1 MTSSRATSRPTA
13 GGEPDFPAWLAGLSD
28 DALVRVCELRPDVA
42 TPPPSSLDVLASR
55 LRLPASTARA
65 MGSLSWPELLVLST
79 AAALGAD
86 SGAVPLS
93 AVAERLGVDDD
104 DDKKTRRATSSAA
117 GKAGNAASGAASSG
131 NADSGN
137 ATFHAAVARLRD
149 LTLLWGEPEH
159 VRIVP
164 VTASAIS
171 AAPVVAP
178 HPGEP
183 TGAELEK
190 AWTALSAAASGVLEA
205 IARGR
210 TPVGALGAGA
220 SESLRA
226 AATELAAAG
235 LAEITGDTTPGPGAA
250 AGARAAAG
258 AGAAPGS
265 GAGAAAGAGAAPG
278 SGASAGT
285 RAGTGAGTG
294 SDASA
299 AEFVVPRPHALD
311 RARHGTRAPGSSLL
325 QLPAWAEPVE
335 VRTGKAA
342 KNADASGGVA
352 ALELLHRCDSVL
364 AALSTAPMATLKAG
378 GVGVRELRRVA
389 RASQV
394 EESELPLLLD
404 VLAAAGLIAVGDT
417 EVGEAAYDSV
427 WAPTEAADI
436 WSAREPAR
444 RWAELV
450 LAWWSMPRASWRVGA
465 ELEGGGTVPALGDP
479 IGPPPTTERTRV
491 LGALAG
497 LDPAAEPGDTQLPEV
512 VRWFSP
518 VWLSRAG
525 TTPVTETVAEARRMG
540 LVVVTT
546 ATSAARLLAGGS
558 HSGAPGGTPVVPRAT
573 TSPGAPGATT
583 SPGAPGATTAPGAIT
598 VEDLEPVLAAALP
611 APVSEVIVQ
620 ADLTILAPGPLV
632 PDLAAEFAL
641 LADVES
647 AGAATTYRV
656 TETTLRRAL
665 DAGRTASGVR
675 DLLARTSLT
684 PVPQSLDYLVEDVA
698 RRHGRLRVGTALSFV
713 RCDDPS
719 LVAQVLGSPVAER
732 CALRSVAPTV
742 LISQARPL
750 DLVEALRE
758 DGFAPVVED
767 TTGAVVA
774 LTRPVARVQPGT
786 TGRAP
791 RIPTRAPGPAEL
803 RAAVTAMRSAD
814 RVRSARSGGGPGGPG
829 GYTGE
834 AAIARLHEAA
844 STGTAVTVTVANA
857 QGRSTVRLIVPAT
870 VAGGRIEGIEPDTAE
885 AVTLPL
891 HRVISVAD
899 VDPTR

>member
-1 MTSSRATSRPTA
+1 MPTSRATSRPTA

-42 TPPPSSLDVLASR
+42 TPPPSSVDVLASR

-65 MGSLSWPELLVLST
+65 MGTVSWPELLVLAT

-93 AVAERLGVDDD
+93 AAAHRLGVDDD
-104 DDKKTRRATSSAA
+104 NAGSAI
-117 GKAGNAASGAASSG
+117 
-131 NADSGN
+131 
-137 ATFHAAVARLRD
+137 FHAAVARLRE

-164 VTASAIS
+164 VTASAIA

-183 TGAELEK
+183 TGTELEK
-190 AWTALSAAASGVLEA
+190 AWAGLSAPAAGVLEA

-210 TPVGALGAGA
+210 TPVGTLGAGA

-235 LAEITGDTTPGPGAA
+235 LAEITGGTATGPGTGIA
-250 AGARAAAG
+250 AAAG
-258 AGAAPGS
+258 AGAGGDPN
-265 GAGAAAGAGAAPG
+265 
-278 SGASAGT
+278 T
-285 RAGTGAGTG
+285 
-294 SDASA
+294 
-299 AEFVVPRPHALD
+299 AELVVPRAHALD
-311 RARHGTRAPGSSLL
+311 RARHGTREPGASLL

-335 VRTGKAA
+335 VRTGRAA

-364 AALSTAPMATLKAG
+364 AALSIVPMATLKAG

-389 RASQV
+389 RASRL

-404 VLAAAGLIAVGDT
+404 VLAASGLIAVGDT
-417 EVGEAAYDSV
+417 DMGEVAYDSV

-479 IGPPPTTERTRV
+479 VGPPPATERARV

-497 LDPAAEPGDTQLPEV
+497 LDPAAEPGDTLLPEV

-546 ATSAARLLAGGS
+546 ATSAARLLAGRS
-558 HSGAPGGTPVVPRAT
+558 APGP
-573 TSPGAPGATT
+573 APTL
-583 SPGAPGATTAPGAIT
+583 
-598 VEDLEPVLAAALP
+598 EDLEPVLAAALP
-611 APVSEVIVQ
+611 DPVSEVIVQ

-632 PDLAAEFAL
+632 PELAAEFAL

-803 RAAVTAMRSAD
+803 RSAVAAMRSAD

-844 STGTAVTVTVANA
+844 STGTAVTVSVANA
-857 QGRSTVRLIVPAT
+857 QGRSTVRLIVPAV

-885 AVTLPL
+885 TVTLPL

>member
-1 MTSSRATSRPTA
+1 MTSSRATSRPTT

-65 MGSLSWPELLVLST
+65 MGGVSWPELLVLAT
-79 AAALGAD
+79 AAAVGAD

-93 AVAERLGVDDD
+93 AVAERLGVGDDD
-104 DDKKTRRATSSAA
+104 NNTRTRKNAKKSGT
-117 GKAGNAASGAASSG
+117 GNAGPASSG
-131 NADSGN
+131 TA
-137 ATFHAAVARLRD
+137 AFHAAVDRLRG

-164 VTASAIS
+164 VTASAIA

-183 TGAELEK
+183 TGEALEK
-190 AWTALSAAASGVLEA
+190 AWAALSEPASGVLEA

-235 LAEITGDTTPGPGAA
+235 LAEITGDT
-250 AGARAAAG
+250 
-258 AGAAPGS
+258 
-265 GAGAAAGAGAAPG
+265 
-278 SGASAGT
+278 
-285 RAGTGAGTG
+285 
-294 SDASA
+294 DA
-299 AEFVVPRPHALD
+299 ELVVPRVHALD
-311 RARHGTRAPGSSLL
+311 RARHGTRASGSSLL

-335 VRTGKAA
+335 VRTGRAA

-364 AALSTAPMATLKAG
+364 AALSIVPMATLKAG

-389 RASQV
+389 RASQL

-404 VLAAAGLIAVGDT
+404 ILAAAGLIAAGDT
-417 EVGEAAYDSV
+417 DVGEVDYDSV

-450 LAWWSMPRASWRVGA
+450 LAWWSMPRAPWRVGA

-479 IGPPPTTERTRV
+479 IGPPPATERARV
-491 LGALAG
+491 LGALAS
-497 LDPAAEPGDTQLPEV
+497 LDPAAEPGDTLLSEV

-525 TTPVTETVAEARRMG
+525 TTPVIETVAEARRMG
-540 LVVVTT
+540 LVVDTT
-546 ATSAARLLAGGS
+546 ATSAARLLAG
-558 HSGAPGGTPVVPRAT
+558 
-573 TSPGAPGATT
+573 
-583 SPGAPGATTAPGAIT
+583 TAPT
-598 VEDLEPVLAAALP
+598 LEDLEPVLAAALP
-611 APVSEVIVQ
+611 DPVSEVIVQ

-632 PDLAAEFAL
+632 PELAAEFAL

-750 DLVEALRE
+750 DLVEALRD

-774 LTRPVARVQPGT
+774 LTRPVARVQPST

-791 RIPTRAPGPAEL
+791 RIPTRAPGPSEL
-803 RAAVTAMRSAD
+803 RAAVAAMRSAD

-844 STGTAVTVTVANA
+844 STRTAVTVTIANA
-857 QGRSTVRLIVPAT
+857 QGRSTARLIVPAT